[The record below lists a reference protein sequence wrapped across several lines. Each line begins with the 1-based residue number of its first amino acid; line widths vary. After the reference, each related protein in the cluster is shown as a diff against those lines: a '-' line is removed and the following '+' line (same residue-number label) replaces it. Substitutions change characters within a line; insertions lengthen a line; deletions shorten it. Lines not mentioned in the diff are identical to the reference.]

1 LVYVNPRLD
10 SKSVVSL
17 YDEDYFGG
25 KGFDKSIDYGKEFE
39 NNAGSINL
47 VDWDLSTVEE
57 IAAKERDEK
66 RKFKFLDAGAG
77 MGLALF
83 KADKKGFDAAGLEVS
98 KYACLFVESK
108 NLRVINSTLEEVDFG
123 KEKFDIVFMRE
134 VIEHLES
141 PKAALKKIFGLMN
154 EGGVLFITT
163 GNYNCPERK
172 IKGKD
177 WQYFMPEGHLN
188 IFSPQTMKKFLE
200 ETGFRKILVTNQGD
214 LLMNFLLRMKIIEP
228 DKFKPVNIFRRIV
241 FELVRFINHFISS
254 GLRVYAVK

>member
-1 LVYVNPRLD
+1 MVYVNPCLD

-17 YDEDYFGG
+17 YDENYFSGN
-25 KGFDKSIDYGKEFE
+25 GFDKSIDYGKEFE
-39 NNAGSINL
+39 NNAGTVNL
-47 VDWDLSTVEE
+47 IDWDLSTVEE
-57 IAAKERDEK
+57 IAGAKRDGK
-66 RKFKFLDAGAG
+66 SKLKFLDAGSG
-77 MGLALF
+77 LGLALY
-83 KADKKGFDAAGLEVS
+83 KADQKGFNAIGLEVS
-98 KYACLFVESK
+98 KYACSFVESK
-108 NLRVINSTLEEVDFG
+108 NLRVINSTLEEVDFD

-154 EGGVLFITT
+154 QGGVLFITT
-163 GNYNCPERK
+163 GNYDCPERK
-172 IKGKD
+172 IKGKN

-188 IFSPQTMKKFLE
+188 IFSSRTMKKFLE

-228 DKFKPVNIFRRIV
+228 DKFKPANIFRRIV
-241 FELVRFINHFISS
+241 FEFVRFVNHFISS